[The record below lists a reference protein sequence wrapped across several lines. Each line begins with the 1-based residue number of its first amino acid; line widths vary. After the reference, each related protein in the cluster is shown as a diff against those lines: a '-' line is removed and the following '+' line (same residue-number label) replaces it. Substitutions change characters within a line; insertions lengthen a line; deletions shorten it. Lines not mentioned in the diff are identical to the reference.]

1 MCRATGVSG
10 TEYTFE
16 WDRAWRRVG
25 QPWRDGVEAA
35 VRDILV
41 GCGMRSEAIVYGT
54 DQPALMRGRTLHITS
69 GPSYDSVR
77 AYGLW
82 LPGHPLLVT
91 VTGLATGNPVIVWES
106 PWHEHTTSA
115 WRDTVVESA
124 IRVRHHHRH
133 GGEPVP
139 GNGSVG
145 AERGQV
151 RTCPHQITRHANP
164 NPGVV
169 DRSGVAV

>member
-1 MCRATGVSG
+1 
-10 TEYTFE
+10 
-16 WDRAWRRVG
+16 
-25 QPWRDGVEAA
+25 
-35 VRDILV
+35 
-41 GCGMRSEAIVYGT
+41 MRSEAIVYGT
-54 DQPALMRGRTLHITS
+54 DQPTHLQGRTLHITS

-106 PWHEHTTSA
+106 PWREHTTGV
-115 WRDTVVESA
+115 WREAVVESA

-133 GGEPVP
+133 GTEPVP
-139 GNGSVG
+139 GNGSG
-145 AERGQV
+145 DAEGGQV
-151 RTCPHQITRHANP
+151 RTSPHQTTRHANP

-169 DRSGVAV
+169 DRSEVAV